1 MAHSALPR
9 GAGLWLLLTLCT
21 PLATA
26 AEVDTQRF
34 VEQVVTANL
43 AANEAAEMALRTSDS
58 ADIKDFAQDV
68 VADHPRNN
76 ADLETF
82 ARERQLQLPSDEQL
96 QQNAKEEV
104 KQLDGDDFDARFAE
118 LQVRSYEQRVELFS
132 QAAEKGDTELQSFAR
147 TKLPVLKAQLQTAR
161 LLTRAHR

>member
-1 MAHSALPR
+1 MVLSGIPR
-9 GAGLWLLLTLCT
+9 GVGILLLLSLFA
-21 PLATA
+21 PLAA
-26 AEVDTQRF
+26 ADEVDAQRF
-34 VEQVVTANL
+34 VEQAVTANL
-43 AANEAAEMALRTSDS
+43 TANEAAEVALRTSES
-58 ADIKDFAQDV
+58 AEIKDFAQDV

-96 QQNAKEEV
+96 QKTAKEEV

-161 LLTRAHR
+161 LLARNRP